1 MRVMSQLLV
10 HIRPGC
16 GHRLWCA
23 LCLKVHLLSI
33 LPLYNQSR
41 TLQGYWDPVLT
52 SRGVCPAQHT
62 LVRSPRDHGR
72 VSLLRRTEQ
81 DSVTGYG
88 AAAPHGLV
96 LSLRRFKQTQPS
108 HPHTLRQK
116 STGSSRAWRSPF
128 LSFVS
133 FLRVW
138 RLTCLNASQ
147 SAPQIYRPAHHTSG
161 TPARPVPANKSAGSP
176 SVPRRLKSPAP
187 RLLPSPPHAR
197 PRMSGTLI
205 LQPVSTSWLLLPHDH
220 DHDHDPKPHPC
231 IFGSTG
237 QGRGAQTVQIMRAPA
252 WDDISID
259 VCWLI
264 WEIAG

>member
-88 AAAPHGLV
+88 AAARHGLV

-147 SAPQIYRPAHHTSG
+147 SAPQIHRPAHHTSG

-187 RLLPSPPHAR
+187 PGSSPLPPMHVPGCRVLSSCNPLAR
-197 PRMSGTLI
+197 PGCFCPTTTTTTQNHIRVFLDQRVREEERKPCKLCEHQLGTTYRSMSVG
-205 LQPVSTSWLLLPHDH
+205 
-220 DHDHDPKPHPC
+220 
-231 IFGSTG
+231 
-237 QGRGAQTVQIMRAPA
+237 
-252 WDDISID
+252 
-259 VCWLI
+259 
-264 WEIAG
+264 